1 MMTCEVCGKLY
12 VSKSLKRETRTIF
25 RKCDECYYTTKTQ
38 NSIAS
43 ANRKSQTEFMRL
55 ENRIE
60 KLEKKNEMLE
70 TIIESMVNEKV
81 NMVVGDSLLSFVKQ
95 ETQLQLKKLQAQI
108 IEVNNKYVRYFG
120 VEDELPKGGE

>member
-12 VSKSLKRETRTIF
+12 SPKSLRGAANSNF
-25 RKCDECYYTTKTQ
+25 RKCDECYYNKKAQ
-38 NSIAS
+38 NSLAS

-55 ENRIE
+55 EKRIE

-81 NMVVGDSLLSFVKQ
+81 NMHLGDTLLSFVKQ
-95 ETQLQLKKLQAQI
+95 ETQIQLSKLQAQI
-108 IEVNNKYVRYFG
+108 IDVNNKIVKIMGF
-120 VEDELPKGGE
+120 ELPKGGE

>member
-12 VSKSLKRETRTIF
+12 VSKSLKRDANTSF
-25 RKCDECYYTTKTQ
+25 RKCDECYYSKKAQ
-38 NSIAS
+38 NSLAS

-81 NMVVGDSLLSFVKQ
+81 NRVMGDSLLSFVKQ
-95 ETQLQLKKLQAQI
+95 ETQLQLRKLQAQI
-108 IEVNNKYVRYFG
+108 IEVNNKYVRFFG
-120 VEDELPKGGE
+120 VEDELPKGEE